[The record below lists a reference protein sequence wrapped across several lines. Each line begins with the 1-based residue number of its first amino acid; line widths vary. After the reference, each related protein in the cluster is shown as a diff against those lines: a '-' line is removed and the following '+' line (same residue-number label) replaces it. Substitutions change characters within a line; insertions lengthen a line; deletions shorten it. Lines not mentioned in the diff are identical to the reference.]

1 MSRKA
6 PRMRNDSKLARVRI
20 ARGLTQAQL
29 AAMVGCAQEEISRY
43 ERGMHTMGGQRL
55 AQIARALECRIED
68 IIELSE
74 QTSLL
79 RF

>member
-1 MSRKA
+1 MSRKD
-6 PRMRNDSKLARVRI
+6 PRLTNESKLARIRI

-29 AAMVGCAQEEISRY
+29 AAMVGCAQEEISRW

-68 IIELSE
+68 IIEVSE
-74 QTSLL
+74 
-79 RF
+79 

>member
-1 MSRKA
+1 MSRSD
-6 PRMRNDSKLARVRI
+6 PRMTNESKLARARI

-43 ERGMHTMGGQRL
+43 ERGIHTMGGQRL

-74 QTSLL
+74 
-79 RF
+79 

>member
-6 PRMRNDSKLARVRI
+6 PRVRNDSKLARVRI

-29 AAMVGCAQEEISRY
+29 AAMVSCAQEEISRW

-55 AQIARALECRIED
+55 ARIARALGCRIED
-68 IIELSE
+68 ILDDPED
-74 QTSLL
+74 
-79 RF
+79 